1 MARRKRKDSRKLTE
15 PTRFTKLALLIDG
28 IHKSIHKMKVEA
40 APHLGVKAVHVFWI
54 YELMNHKDGLTAT
67 ELASET
73 MIDRSLVSREINVLK
88 KKGFVRTEEGTGKR
102 NYNAR
107 IFLTDEGK
115 TLANKII
122 ERVKKVQADV
132 DCGITEEELD
142 SFYKTLTKLSGN
154 FVELSR
160 DFVF

>member
-1 MARRKRKDSRKLTE
+1 MTE

-40 APHLGVKAVHVFWI
+40 APHLGIKAVHVFWI

-73 MIDRSLVSREINVLK
+73 MIDRSLVSREIAILK
-88 KKGFVRTEEGTGKR
+88 KKGFVRTDEGSGKR

-107 IFLTDEGK
+107 IFLTEAGTD
-115 TLANKII
+115 LAYKIT
-122 ERVKKVQADV
+122 ERAKRVQTDV
-132 DCGITEEELD
+132 DTGITEEELD
-142 SFYKTLTKLSGN
+142 AFYKTLTKLSGN